1 MTDKQYQDLV
11 PLLPDL
17 PGVYRFYGS
26 DNAVLYVGKAKS
38 LRKRVANYF
47 VGKVRAHSHR
57 TRVMVKNAAR
67 LEFTVTE
74 TEADALLLENSLIKN
89 YQPRYNVNLRDDKSY
104 SYVVVKREHFPRVFP
119 TRQVWRDGSTYFGP
133 YTSKARIKVI
143 LELVKQ
149 LFPLRTCQLPLKPE
163 LIAEGKFKVCL
174 EYHIKNCM
182 GPCVG
187 EESEAEYDAKI
198 DAIKNILKGDLKPV
212 RRYFEAEMNR
222 LAENMEFEAA
232 QQLKIKLGA
241 LEDYQSKS
249 TVVSDSIRDVDVFAV
264 SLDDK
269 SAYVNYVK
277 VVDGAIINTY
287 TQEMERG
294 VVEEEFEDD
303 GSEID
308 ERASILSYVIPI
320 IRERFN
326 SVAPEILVPLP
337 VVLPQEVL
345 AQAANT
351 DGARAA
357 TVSPSG
363 KTAPT
368 PKSTPPGKTPAVTV
382 SVPQRGDKRKLL
394 DMALKNTEYFRLQRK
409 KDEINQ
415 IKRQTPA
422 ERILKTL
429 QHDLHMKEVPLH
441 IECFD
446 NSNFHGSYPV
456 SSCVVFKNARPS
468 KKDYRHYNIK
478 TVVGPNDFASMQE
491 VVRRRY
497 TRLVNEG
504 EPLPQLVIIDGG
516 KGQLSASYE
525 ILKELG
531 LEDKIQLVGI
541 AKRLEEIFFPN
552 DSVPLYINKKSES
565 LKLMQQCRN
574 EAHRFAITFHRD
586 QRSRGLTQ
594 TELTGIP
601 GVGDKTAEKLLKEI
615 GSVKRVR
622 ASTLEELQ
630 AVVGKSAGQKVW
642 SYFQR
647 QVVGGGA

>member
-1 MTDKQYQDLV
+1 MTDQQYQELV

-26 DNAVLYVGKAKS
+26 ENDVLYVGKAKS

-57 TRVMVKNAAR
+57 TRVMVKNASR
-67 LEFTVTE
+67 LEFTVTD

-104 SYVVVKREHFPRVFP
+104 SYVVVKKEHFPRIFP
-119 TRQVWRDGSTYFGP
+119 TRKVWRDGSTYFGP

-143 LELVKQ
+143 LELIKQ
-149 LFPLRTCQLPLKPE
+149 LFPLRTCTLPLKPD
-163 LIAEGKFKVCL
+163 LIAQGKFKVCL

-182 GPCVG
+182 GPCIG
-187 EESEAEYDAKI
+187 EETEAQYDAKI
-198 DAIKNILKGDLKPV
+198 SAIKNILKGDFKPV
-212 RRYFEAEMNR
+212 RDYFEGEMAR
-222 LAENMEFEAA
+222 LATEMKFEEA
-232 QQLKIKLGA
+232 QQLKVRLGA
-241 LEDYQSKS
+241 LEDYQAKS
-249 TVVSDSIRDVDVFAV
+249 TVVSDTIRDVDVFAV
-264 SLDDK
+264 SIDEK

-277 VVDGAIINTY
+277 VVNGAIINTY
-287 TQEMERG
+287 TQELERG
-294 VVEEEFEDD
+294 IVDEEFEDD

-308 ERASILSYVIPI
+308 ERASVLSYVIPI

-326 SVAPEILVPLP
+326 SLAPEIVVPIP
-337 VVLPQEVL
+337 VVLGEEVL
-345 AQAANT
+345 AEA
-351 DGARAA
+351 
-357 TVSPSG
+357 G
-363 KTAPT
+363 KT
-368 PKSTPPGKTPAVTV
+368 VTV

-409 KDEINQ
+409 KDEINK
-415 IKRQTPA
+415 IKRETPA

-441 IECFD
+441 IETFD

-478 TVVGPNDFASMQE
+478 TVIGPNDFASMQE

-497 TRLVNEG
+497 TRLIAEDQ
-504 EPLPQLVIIDGG
+504 PLPQLVIIDGG

-531 LEDKIQLVGI
+531 LEDKIQLIGI

-552 DSVPLYINKKSES
+552 DGIPLYINKRSES

-601 GVGDKTAEKLLKEI
+601 GVGEKTAEKLLKEI

-622 ASTLEELQ
+622 QSTLEEIQ
-630 AVVGKSAGQKVW
+630 AVVGKSAGLKVFA
-642 SYFQR
+642 YFQR
-647 QVVGGGA
+647 QLIGAGGEEE